1 MNSAD
6 AILKRASIICMAKN
20 KVGFARYDRALVG
33 FTLALLLIGMV
44 MVFSASS
51 GMSENRFGS
60 PYLFFRK
67 QLIWDVLGI
76 IAMLITMRM
85 DYHVWQKWAFALLI
99 TSYIGLGAVL
109 VVGPVVKGARRWI
122 HLGPVTFQPSE
133 LAKLA
138 LILWIASFLDRR
150 RSQIGQLKKGFI
162 PPMLIIGLMCALMLK
177 EPDLGTPLMLGSVC
191 MLLLYMAG
199 AKLSHIGGTFL
210 LATLPLYYELFHVG
224 YRQKRLMAFLNPW
237 ANAQGAGYQLTEA
250 LMAFG
255 SGGIFGKGIGASQLK
270 QLALP
275 DPHTDFIFP
284 VIGEELGFVG
294 AFGLVALFV
303 LWGWRGWQTVRRAP
317 DLFGQLLA
325 AGITCW
331 VLLQATINMA
341 VSMGLLPT
349 KGLPMPFVSFGGSS
363 IVITLIGVGILI
375 NISAQCFGQAPASE
389 RRKRPR

>member
-1 MNSAD
+1 M
-6 AILKRASIICMAKN
+6 KAKS
-20 KVGFARYDRALVG
+20 KAQPKFLRYDRGLVG
-33 FTLALLLIGMV
+33 LTLALLLIGTV

-67 QLIWDVLGI
+67 QLIWDAIGGI
-76 IAMLITMRM
+76 ILLITMRI
-85 DYHVWQKWAFALLI
+85 DYHRWQKWAVPLMALSAVL
-99 TSYIGLGAVL
+99 LAAVL

-122 HLGPVTFQPSE
+122 HLGPITFQPSE
-133 LAKLA
+133 LAKLS
-138 LILWIASFLDRR
+138 LILWVSSFLDRH
-150 RSQIGQLKKGFI
+150 RSHIDQLQKGYL
-162 PPMLIIGLMCALMLK
+162 PPLIVMGLLCGLILK
-177 EPDLGTPLMLGSVC
+177 EPDLGTPLMLSSVC
-191 MLLLYMAG
+191 MMLMYMSG
-199 AKLSHIGGTFL
+199 AKWKHMLVTFL

-224 YRQKRLMAFLNPW
+224 YRQRRLMAFMHPW
-237 ANAQGAGYQLTEA
+237 ANSQGAGYQLTEA

-270 QLALP
+270 QIALP

-284 VIGEELGFVG
+284 VIGEELGFIG
-294 AFGLVALFV
+294 AFGIVLLFV
-303 LWGWRGWQTVRRAP
+303 LWGWRGWQIVRRAP

-363 IVITLIGVGILI
+363 IVITLIAVGILL
-375 NISAQCFGQAPASE
+375 NISAQAYAQVPTVE
-389 RRKRPR
+389 RRQRAR

>member
-1 MNSAD
+1 
-6 AILKRASIICMAKN
+6 MAAK
-20 KVGFARYDRALVG
+20 GPALRYDQALVWL
-33 FTLALLLIGMV
+33 TLALLLFGMV

-67 QLIWDVLGI
+67 QLIWDAIGVVVL
-76 IAMLITMRM
+76 LITMRI
-85 DYHVWQKWAFALLI
+85 DYHKWQKWALPMLALSALL
-99 TSYIGLGAVL
+99 LAAVL

-133 LAKLA
+133 FAKLS
-138 LILWIASFLDRR
+138 LILWVSSFLDRH
-150 RSQIGQLKKGFI
+150 RSQMTQFKKGFL
-162 PPMLIIGLMCALMLK
+162 PPLLVMGVICGLMLK

-191 MLLLYMAG
+191 MMLMYMSG
-199 AKLSHIGGTFL
+199 AELRHMIGTAL
-210 LATLPLYYELFHVG
+210 LASVPLYYQLFHVG
-224 YRQKRLMAFLNPW
+224 YRQKRMLAFLDPW
-237 ANAQGAGYQLTEA
+237 GNAQGAGYQLTEA

-255 SGGIFGKGIGASQLK
+255 SGGLFGKGIGASQLK
-270 QLALP
+270 QIALP

-294 AFGLVALFV
+294 ACGLVLLFV
-303 LWGWRGWQTVRRAP
+303 LWGWRAWQTVRRAP
-317 DLFGQLLA
+317 DLFGQLVA
-325 AGITCW
+325 TGITCW

-363 IVITLIGVGILI
+363 VVITLVAVGILI
-375 NISAQCFGQAPASE
+375 NISAQAYRDVPQPQE